1 MDKKLDFKIN
11 MNPELLIWARLNE
24 GMSVEDASIK
34 LKIEAKELQKL
45 ELGVKKPMWS
55 FIKKCAEVYK
65 RQSAIFLLSEPPVQD
80 RRVLIGITLIYSD
93 TTEEYFD
100 IKE

>member
-1 MDKKLDFKIN
+1 MDKKLDFKVK
-11 MNPELLIWARLNE
+11 MNPELFIWARLNE
-24 GMSVEDASIK
+24 GMSAEFAADK
-34 LKIEAKELQKL
+34 LDISSRDLRKL
-45 ELGVKKPMWS
+45 ELGTKKPMWS

-65 RQSAIFLLSEPPVQD
+65 KQAAFFLLPKPPKQD
-80 RRVLIGITLIYSD
+80 RRVLIGVKLVYSD